1 MKQNYSPKL
10 FKKTS
15 LFLLAFFGLITSYAQ
30 TTLTQGDIVFTR
42 IQMDHDSFSFV
53 CLVPLESGTT
63 FYITDEGWSGSAFN
77 SLESTLEFT
86 ATSAI
91 PAGEEISYN
100 SDAPDATGEALIT
113 FSGGSTLGTINSVGA
128 NLPGSNMLGAAGDI
142 LFIYQG
148 SLGSPTV
155 SQIISGVNA
164 NSGENGTPSNAWQT
178 DAGSTSRSTL
188 PSSLT
193 NGTNAIGLF
202 PVGGQS
208 EVDNARYK
216 TTALHSGSRAD
227 LLAAIMDTAN
237 WEFDNSTNFTVSGT
251 AFNVVTNDFT
261 WTGATNNDWAT
272 ASNWNTVSVPHATAN
287 ITIPNGLTNYPTA
300 ASNITFNTMTIASGA
315 TFIAQGTVTGSIT
328 YSRSLGTN
336 NWYLISAPLSNV
348 NIATFIGAHSLA
360 SGTGSNL
367 GLAPYNN
374 NGTAWNYLTN
384 AASGTWTNG
393 QGYSIKLSSAGTI
406 SFSGNA
412 TTSNVSRTITQSTNN
427 LNLVGN
433 PFTSF
438 VNLGSFFTT
447 NNGGQLAEQSVWMW
461 NQATS
466 SYDVRMSGTHAGFQ
480 VAPGQGFFVKAGAAS
495 TNVTFNTSNQS
506 HQSTESFQR
515 AARPE
520 IHLMATSDSKSK
532 ATKIFYIPGTTN
544 GFDNG
549 YDGTVFGGNS
559 STFELATRLV
569 QDDNGKDYAIQSL
582 PVTGMETTA
591 VPISLKAKNGQKIS
605 FAIDTKN
612 VPAGL
617 NVYLENRETG
627 DYHNLSEKDFN
638 TVLKADLN
646 GAGTYYLHAKSG
658 VLSLDNIQN
667 DLAAIS
673 VYQTDTNS
681 LMITGLKNG
690 KAEATIFSL
699 LGKRLAQIP
708 FEAKGQSLVSLP
720 TLNTGV
726 YLVKVQTAL
735 GSTTRKVIIN

>member
-1 MKQNYSPKL
+1 MKHFYPIQL
-10 FKKTS
+10 LKKGG
-15 LFLLAFFGLITSYAQ
+15 LNLLTLLSISFTFAQ
-30 TTLTQGDIVFTR
+30 TTLTTGDLAFTR
-42 IQMDHDSFSFV
+42 IQMDDDSFSFV
-53 CLVPLESGTT
+53 CLVPLENNTT
-63 FYITDEGWSGSAFN
+63 FYITDEAWNGTALN
-77 SLESTLEFT
+77 TNESEFLFT

-91 PAGEEISYN
+91 PAGEEISFN
-100 SDAPDATGEALIT
+100 ASTNTLS
-113 FSGGSTLGTINSVGA
+113 FSGGSTLGTLTHSGGTNPIGN
-128 NLPGSNMLGAAGDI
+128 NWLGSGGDN
-142 LFIYQG
+142 LFIHQG
-148 SLGSPTV
+148 SSRNPTVNQIITGISANTGTIGSPD
-155 SQIISGVNA
+155 
-164 NSGENGTPSNAWQT
+164 NSWQLSAT
-178 DAGSTSRSTL
+178 TSSTFL
-188 PSSLT
+188 PSSLVNATNAVGLYT
-193 NGTNAIGLF
+193 NG
-202 PVGGQS
+202 VRS

-216 TTALHSGSRAD
+216 TSALHNGTKAD
-227 LLAAIMDTAN
+227 LLAAITDAAN
-237 WEFDNSTNFTVSGT
+237 WDFDNTTPFAPSGT
-251 AFNVVTNDFT
+251 AFNVTTNDFT

-272 ASNWNTVSVPHATAN
+272 ASNWNTSSVPHATAN

-627 DYHNLSEKDFN
+627 DYYNLSEKDFN
-638 TVLKADLN
+638 TVLTADLN
-646 GAGTYYLHAKSG
+646 GAGTYYLHAKRG

-673 VYQTDTNS
+673 VYQTDTNF